1 MSAYISTDLNMI
13 KELDPQ
19 RHELALQMAEFLE
32 KGGTIEVLQ
41 GPSFK
46 PQPVRHEPLAAAK
59 VKQPKPAAPVIADAP
74 YMDKI
79 TQREIGREDR
89 AEQRAIE
96 RAELI
101 ERLRGAAV
109 TMTYAQAVLRLGMSR
124 RNLQKLA
131 VENGFKFKREV
142 PSRRQAYLRGPDS
155 EDRHAKDAERI
166 KAFKE
171 IGLSRNQ
178 AALQL
183 GVTFRTF
190 NLLLDKFAIDYPKRK
205 AGPHPAFFAKQQ

>member
-1 MSAYISTDLNMI
+1 MNAYISTDLNMV

-19 RHELALQMAEFLE
+19 RHELALKMEAFLE
-32 KGGTIEVLQ
+32 KGGTIEVLR
-41 GPSFK
+41 GPSFV
-46 PQPVRHEPLAAAK
+46 PPPVRHEPPPTVKAK
-59 VKQPKPAAPVIADAP
+59 PVKRVVADSP
-74 YMDKI
+74 HMDKI
-79 TQREIGREDR
+79 TQREIEREER
-89 AEQRAIE
+89 TAQRAKEKTDLVDRI
-96 RAELI
+96 RHIAE
-101 ERLRGAAV
+101 
-109 TMTYAQAVLRLGMSR
+109 TMTYAQAVECTGMSR
-124 RNLQKLA
+124 RALQKLA
-131 VENGFKFKREV
+131 VENEFKFKSAITH
-142 PSRRQAYLRGPDS
+142 SRRSYLRGAAN
-155 EDRHAKDAERI
+155 EAKHAKDAERI

>member
-1 MSAYISTDLNMI
+1 MHAYISTDLNMV

-19 RHELALQMAEFLE
+19 RHELALQMEDFLE
-32 KGGTIEVLQ
+32 NGGTIEVLQ
-41 GPSFK
+41 GPSFV
-46 PQPVRHEPLAAAK
+46 PPPVRHDPPPT
-59 VKQPKPAAPVIADAP
+59 VKARTVNRVVADAP

-79 TQREIGREDR
+79 TQREIEREERTARRAQEKADLIDR
-89 AEQRAIE
+89 VRSLAQ
-96 RAELI
+96 
-101 ERLRGAAV
+101 
-109 TMTYAQAVLRLGMSR
+109 TMTYAQAVECTGMSR
-124 RNLQKLA
+124 RALQKIA
-131 VENGFKFKREV
+131 VENDFKFKSAL
-142 PSRRQAYLRGPDS
+142 PNSRQSYLRGAAN
-155 EDRHAKDAERI
+155 EAKHAKDAERI

-178 AALQL
+178 AAAQL